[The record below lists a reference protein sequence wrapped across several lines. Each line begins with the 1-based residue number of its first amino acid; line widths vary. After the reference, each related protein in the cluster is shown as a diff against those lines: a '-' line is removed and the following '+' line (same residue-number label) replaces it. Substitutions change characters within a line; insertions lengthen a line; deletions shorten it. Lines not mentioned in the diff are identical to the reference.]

1 MLIILFCHTHLGHVC
16 STTVWLTNNTDLII
30 LSLCV
35 HIASGTSHPLCLY
48 PGVLGRHETAG
59 GLNWLLIFQIVKGKK
74 RSEFFFIYF
83 FLILAFL
90 LIRQFFPQWLPCAI
104 PSKIQLYCFSLSSLT
119 GEWNDTLAGLI
130 LPALPCQT

>member
-59 GLNWLLIFQIVKGKK
+59 GLNWYSCFQIVEGKK
-74 RSEFFFIYF
+74 EVKLFFFIYF
-83 FLILAFL
+83 YLILALL
-90 LIRQFFPQWLPCAI
+90 LIHQFSNSSPNGYHVPFLA
-104 PSKIQLYCFSLSSLT
+104 KYNFTVSLSHHSL
-119 GEWNDTLAGLI
+119 GSGMTLWRD
-130 LPALPCQT
+130 